1 MKTNHSNPAGSGGSS
16 GGGAPK
22 FPKKFYFSRRKY
34 CVFCKDRIKFIDYKN
49 YKVLD
54 NFVLETGKILPG
66 RVTGTCNYHQKQ
78 LSKAIKRARHMAFLK
93 FVEPKR
99 G

>member
-1 MKTNHSNPAGSGGSS
+1 MRRNQNPGTSTGSS
-16 GGGAPK
+16 NAQK
-22 FPKKFYFSRRKY
+22 YSKKFYFSRRKY
-34 CVFCKDRIKFIDYKN
+34 CLFCKDKIKFIDYKN
-49 YKVLD
+49 YKILE
-54 NFVLETGKILPG
+54 NFVMETGKILPA
-66 RVTGTCNYHQKQ
+66 RVTGTCSYHQKQ

>member
-1 MKTNHSNPAGSGGSS
+1 MRNSQNTGSGGGDSRYQR
-16 GGGAPK
+16 
-22 FPKKFYFSRRKY
+22 KFYFSRRKY

-49 YKVLD
+49 YKILEGI
-54 NFVLETGKILPG
+54 VLETGKILPG
-66 RVTGTCNYHQKQ
+66 RMTGTCNYHQKQ

>member
-1 MKTNHSNPAGSGGSS
+1 MRTNPTPPSN
-16 GGGAPK
+16 GAAQPK
-22 FPKKFYFSRRKY
+22 YQKKFYFSRRKY
-34 CVFCKDRIKFIDYKN
+34 CIFCKDKIKFIDYKGF
-49 YKVLD
+49 KQLEG
-54 NFVLETGKILPG
+54 FTLETGKILPA

>member
-1 MKTNHSNPAGSGGSS
+1 MSSQNSHSN
-16 GGGAPK
+16 GGGPGK
-22 FPKKFYFSRRKY
+22 FPKKFYFSRRKF
-34 CVFCKDRIKFIDYKN
+34 CIFCKDKIKFIDYKN
-49 YKVLD
+49 YKILE
-54 NFVLETGKILPG
+54 NFTLETGKILPA

>member
-1 MKTNHSNPAGSGGSS
+1 MNSQNSPSNGSGG
-16 GGGAPK
+16 GK
-22 FPKKFYFSRRKY
+22 FQKKFYFSRRKF
-34 CVFCKDRIKFIDYKN
+34 CIFCKDKIKFIDYKN
-49 YKVLD
+49 YKMLE
-54 NFVLETGKILPG
+54 NFTLETGKILPA

>member
-1 MKTNHSNPAGSGGSS
+1 MRSNQRAGTSSKSTNAQ
-16 GGGAPK
+16 K
-22 FPKKFYFSRRKY
+22 YPKKFYFSRRKY
-34 CVFCKDRIKFIDYKN
+34 CLFCKDKIKFIDYKN
-49 YKVLD
+49 YKILE
-54 NFVLETGKILPG
+54 NFMLETGKILPA
-66 RVTGTCNYHQKQ
+66 RVTGTCSYHQKQ

>member
-1 MKTNHSNPAGSGGSS
+1 MRNNQTGGQGGNP
-16 GGGAPK
+16 K
-22 FPKKFYFSRRKY
+22 YQKKFYFSRRKY
-34 CVFCKDRIKFIDYKN
+34 CVFCKDKIKFIDYKN
-49 YKVLD
+49 HKVLE
-54 NFVLETGKILPG
+54 NYVLETGKILPG
-66 RVTGTCNYHQKQ
+66 RVTGTCAYHQKQ

>member
-1 MKTNHSNPAGSGGSS
+1 MKTNHNNPANSGGA

-49 YKVLD
+49 YKTLD